1 MSTNLKELGE
11 LIQIASKAGVHEL
24 SIDGSKFVV
33 KFITNTPESHP
44 HVPKE
49 YQGPI
54 EVSPELA
61 ERIAEIQR
69 QEEELNKMIE
79 NPEEYEE
86 ELARLEEHELE
97 DIPGNTEGES

>member
-1 MSTNLKELGE
+1 MSTNFKELGE

-24 SIDGSKFVV
+24 SIDGSKVTV
-33 KFITNTPESHP
+33 KFLSNSVESHP

-49 YQGPI
+49 FQGALEI
-54 EVSPELA
+54 SPDLA
-61 ERIAEIQR
+61 ERIAEIHK

-86 ELARLEEHELE
+86 ELARLENHELE
-97 DIPGNTEGES
+97 DMPGNAEGES